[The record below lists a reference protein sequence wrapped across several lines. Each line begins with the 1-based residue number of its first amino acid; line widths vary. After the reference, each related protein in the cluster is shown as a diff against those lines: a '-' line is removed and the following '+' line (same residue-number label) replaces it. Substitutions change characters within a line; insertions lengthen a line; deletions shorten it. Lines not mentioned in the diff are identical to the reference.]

1 MYVFRLSR
9 HLTPLYVHLDCPTED
24 ATPTP
29 DLVEQDPD
37 SFGGASRKT
46 CSKASRYG
54 RGTTRRQGALYALPT
69 FDHNLRVV
77 RAKDTE
83 QALIRDGFHCVVS
96 RIGDAWA
103 VHHGFIPRRA
113 ARFGMTKVGLSRWCV
128 PGPSSSGDMIHRQ
141 E

>member
-103 VHHGFIPRRA
+103 VHHRFIPVEPQDSPWILTIGCHILPEA
-113 ARFGMTKVGLSRWCV
+113 LGARGGL
-128 PGPSSSGDMIHRQ
+128 G
-141 E
+141 